1 MGKTAEIIAI
11 GDEILAAHTLNTN
24 SHWISNELRTIGI
37 KTIAHHTIADEEKS
51 IIRVLDQIQNDTNY
65 IFITGGLGPTR
76 DDITK
81 KVVTKYFGG
90 KLVFHQ
96 NILNELKNYFKK
108 VEKEFPSTI
117 NDQAYYPNNVDIL
130 PNRKGS
136 AKGMHFVKKKQNY
149 YLMPGVPFEMKFIM
163 ENSILPKLQKE
174 MKIDYK
180 EFTISTTGISEAELI
195 RKIEFIFE
203 KYPSVKLA
211 YYPSIEGVKI
221 RIGQKIIDGNNDL
234 LQSKNKL
241 LNILGNY
248 VYSLKDE
255 DITKIIAKILE
266 KNNLTISIAESC
278 TGGLVSHRIT
288 QNSGSSKYFKEGVVV
303 YSNAAKRKY
312 LKVKLS
318 TLKKYGAV
326 SEETVLEMAK
336 GMREISDTDIALAIT
351 GIAGPD
357 GGTKTKPVGLVW
369 IGISTKDKTYA
380 NKIIFNRER
389 KLNKKYFAQSALNIL
404 RLELLKINNNY

>member
-1 MGKTAEIIAI
+1 MGQIAEIIAI

-24 SHWISNELRTIGI
+24 SYWISGELRKIGV

-51 IIRVLDQIQNDTNY
+51 IVRVLDNIQNDTNY

-81 KVVTKYFGG
+81 LVITKYFGG

-96 NILNELKNYFKK
+96 NILNELKDYFRKSDRD
-108 VEKEFPSTI
+108 FPNTI
-117 NDQAYYPNNVDIL
+117 NDQAYYPDNAEIL
-130 PNRKGS
+130 DNQKGS
-136 AKGMHFVKKKQNY
+136 AKGMCFVKRNQNY
-149 YLMPGVPFEMKFIM
+149 FLMPGVPHEMKNIM
-163 ENSILPKLQKE
+163 ERHILPRLQKDT
-174 MKIDYK
+174 KVDYQ

-195 RKIEFIFE
+195 GKIEFIFE

-221 RIGQKIIDGNNDL
+221 RIGQKIIDGNIDL

-241 LNILGNY
+241 LDVLGNY
-248 VYSLKDE
+248 VYSLENE
-255 DITKIIAKILE
+255 DITEIIAKKLM
-266 KNNLTISIAESC
+266 KNGLTISVAESC

-288 QNSGSSKYFKEGVVV
+288 QNPGSSKYFKEGIVV
-303 YSNAAKRKY
+303 YSNAAKEKY
-312 LKVKLS
+312 LKVKSS
-318 TLKKYGAV
+318 TLEKYGAV

-336 GMREISDTDIALAIT
+336 GMRKISGTDIALAIT

-357 GGTKTKPVGLVW
+357 GGTETKPVGLVW
-369 IGISTKDKTYA
+369 IGISTMKNTYA
-380 NKIIFNRER
+380 KKIIFNKDR
-389 KLNKKYFAQSALNIL
+389 KLNKQYFAQRSLDIL
-404 RLELLKINNNY
+404 RLELIKNENN